1 MTDICLASKKGDVL
15 WYAAPGRAILKVVV
29 LEDYQWDDT
38 VLTAIGKLPVSD
50 STSAL
55 FASEASAIS
64 WCNFVLVQQLTEAR
78 EAVQRAEEALKTV
91 SVIDVTGGATG
102 GPHVT
107 LFDHNDRPEL
117 VHPERVMVVTSVEV
131 LEVLGHDTRYTMLDV
146 VLGLTS
152 VLRRWNPTRSVPM
165 RIYVSPRQNFWCAVR
180 PIWKSTEQAPAKL
193 KVTWRFATAEENS

>member
-64 WCNFVLVQQLTEAR
+64 WCNLLRHTSLSKDAALIVLMQHAAGV
-78 EAVQRAEEALKTV
+78 AVVR
-91 SVIDVTGGATG
+91 GC
-102 GPHVT
+102 
-107 LFDHNDRPEL
+107 PE
-117 VHPERVMVVTSVEV
+117 P
-131 LEVLGHDTRYTMLDV
+131 D
-146 VLGLTS
+146 
-152 VLRRWNPTRSVPM
+152 
-165 RIYVSPRQNFWCAVR
+165 YVRC
-180 PIWKSTEQAPAKL
+180 STELYQMERAARMPKDGA
-193 KVTWRFATAEENS
+193 